1 MDLRVKPKLKLRQG
15 LAAKP
20 RRKLRRDLVALC
32 FILPFAVVYTV
43 FIIWPVGEGLY
54 MSAYKW
60 GLMGRQRFL
69 AWGNY
74 QKFLGD
80 KFFWSSLWNT
90 TKFVILSTPTIIV
103 ASFLLAL
110 LANRATK
117 IRRLLRA
124 SYFAPNLLSVSV
136 ISYIAVYMLRPYGM
150 GFVSVLMRN
159 LGFTQELFFLKDEGL
174 VWLSVV
180 GTTCWWTMGYNMM
193 LYVSAL
199 QDIPDQL
206 YESASIDGATAS
218 RQLWSITLPLL
229 RPTHLLILMLQLIAS
244 FKIFAQ
250 MRLITNNDSKFWTL
264 INYIYESAFS
274 KNNLGYGAAMSYAL
288 FLILIVLTLA
298 QFLWSR
304 RKEAEA

>member
-150 GFVSVLMRN
+150 GFVSVLMKN